1 MIKVSDYIA
10 KRLKE
15 VYEIKNIF
23 LISGGGAMHL
33 NDSFGKYIK
42 YTTAHNEQALSM
54 MAEGYARVNQKLAV
68 VNVTTGPGGLN
79 CLNGVF
85 GQWTDSVPVL
95 YISGQVK
102 FETTVYSCREL
113 NLRQLGDQ
121 ETDIISAVKPFTKY
135 SVIITNPYD
144 IKYHL
149 DKAVYLATHGRF
161 GPVWLD
167 IPMNIQSAMIEEEKL
182 KDFNENVDDY
192 ENIDTE
198 QINKVIDKLNNSKKP
213 IIIAGYGIRLSKQED
228 NFYKLIDKL
237 NIPILST
244 FCGADIMPS
253 NHNLCAGRIGNLG
266 QRAGNIILQE
276 ADLILCL
283 GTRNSIFQVSYN
295 YENFGKNAYKIGVDI
310 DNSELNKKT
319 VKFDISINADLKYFI
334 PQLLE
339 KCEKLNTEKWVEKC
353 KIYNDKFSFK
363 NTKEYNT
370 KNKKINPYYFVN
382 KLTKLMNKNYIM
394 ITGNGSA
401 CNIAYQAGEVKK
413 GQRIFWNKGCA
424 SMGYGLPASIGACIY
439 NGIYNNKKNKVICLD
454 GDGSIMMNIQELQ
467 TIKHYNLP
475 IKVFILNNDGYISIK
490 QTQNNFFEGHMVGSS
505 RNSGVSMP
513 DFNKVAKA
521 FGIESVKIS
530 RYTDDKDLEKQINAV
545 LESEKAIIC
554 NVILEDDYIFIP
566 KLLAK
571 KLDDGTMVS
580 PSFENMYPFIE
591 I

>member
-149 DKAVYLATHGRF
+149 DKAVYLAMHGRF

-167 IPMNIQSAMIEEEKL
+167 IPMNVQSAMIEEEKL

>member
-149 DKAVYLATHGRF
+149 DKAVYLAMHGRF

-167 IPMNIQSAMIEEEKL
+167 IPMNVQSAMIEEEKL
-182 KDFNENVDDY
+182 KDFNENVDDC

-228 NFYKLIDKL
+228 NFYKLIYKL

-276 ADLILCL
+276 SDLILSL

-580 PSFENMYPFIE
+580 PSFENMYPFI
-591 I
+591 

>member
-1 MIKVSDYIA
+1 MKVSDYIA

-149 DKAVYLATHGRF
+149 DKAVYLAMHGRF

-167 IPMNIQSAMIEEEKL
+167 IPMNVQSAMIEEEKL
-182 KDFNENVDDY
+182 KDFNENVDDC

-228 NFYKLIDKL
+228 NFYKLIYKL

-276 ADLILCL
+276 SDLILSL

-580 PSFENMYPFIE
+580 PSFENMYPFI
-591 I
+591 

>member
-15 VYEIKNIF
+15 TYKVNNVF

-42 YTTAHNEQALSM
+42 YTTGHNEQALSM
-54 MAEGYARVNQKLAV
+54 MAEGYARINQKLAV

-102 FETTVYSCREL
+102 FETTIYSCPEL

-135 SVIITNPYD
+135 SVMITEPYSV
-144 IKYHL
+144 KFHL
-149 DKAVYLATHGRF
+149 DKAIYLATHGRF

-167 IPMNIQSAMIEEEKL
+167 VPMNIQSAMIEEEKL
-182 KDFNENVDDY
+182 KDFD
-192 ENIDTE
+192 ENIDDCKNILETDKE
-198 QINKVIDKLNNSKKP
+198 QINKVIDKLNNAKKP
-213 IIIAGYGIRLSKQED
+213 IIIAGYGIRLSKQES

-237 NIPILST
+237 NIPVLST
-244 FCGADIMPS
+244 FCGMDIMPS
-253 NHNLCAGRIGNLG
+253 NHNLCSGRIGNVG
-266 QRAGNIILQE
+266 QRAANIILQE

-283 GTRNSIFQVSYN
+283 GTRNSIFSVSYN

-310 DNSELNKKT
+310 DNAELNKKT
-319 VKFDISINADLKYFI
+319 LKYDIAINSDLKDFI
-334 PQLLE
+334 P
-339 KCEKLNTEKWVEKC
+339 KLFNECNKLTIEEWVKKC
-353 KIYNDKFSFK
+353 KEYNNRFSFK

-370 KNKKINPYYFVN
+370 KNKKINPYYFVH
-382 KLTKLMNKNYIM
+382 KLTSLMKENDIM
-394 ITGNGSA
+394 AVGNGSA
-401 CNIAYQAGEVKK
+401 CTIAYQAGEVKK
-413 GQRIFWNKGCA
+413 GQRIFWNKGSA

-439 NGIYNNKKNKVICLD
+439 NNKNKIICLD

-475 IKVFILNNDGYISIK
+475 IKIFILNNDGYISIK
-490 QTQNNFFEGHMVGSS
+490 QTQNNFFEGHMVGSG
-505 RNSGVSMP
+505 RDSGVSMP
-513 DFNKVAKA
+513 DFNKVANA
-521 FGIESVKIS
+521 FGIDSVEIS
-530 RYTDDKDLEKQINAV
+530 DYMDDKDLEKQINAV
-545 LESEKAIIC
+545 LESKEAVIC

>member
-1 MIKVSDYIA
+1 MKVSDYIA

-149 DKAVYLATHGRF
+149 DKAVYLAMHGRF

-182 KDFNENVDDY
+182 KDFNENVDDC

-228 NFYKLIDKL
+228 NFYKLIYKL

-276 ADLILCL
+276 SDLILSL

-580 PSFENMYPFIE
+580 PSFENMYPFI
-591 I
+591 

>member
-149 DKAVYLATHGRF
+149 DKAVYLAMHGRF

-182 KDFNENVDDY
+182 KDFNENEDDC

-276 ADLILCL
+276 SDLILSL

-339 KCEKLNTEKWVEKC
+339 KCEKLNTEKWVENC

>member
-276 ADLILCL
+276 SDLILSL

>member
-276 ADLILCL
+276 ADLILSL

-319 VKFDISINADLKYFI
+319 VKFDISINADLRYFI

-571 KLDDGTMVS
+571 KLDDGTIVS
-580 PSFENMYPFIE
+580 PSFENMYPFI
-591 I
+591 

>member
-571 KLDDGTMVS
+571 KLDDGTIVS
-580 PSFENMYPFIE
+580 PSFENMYPFI
-591 I
+591 

>member
-149 DKAVYLATHGRF
+149 DKAVYLAMHGRF

-167 IPMNIQSAMIEEEKL
+167 IPMNVQSAMIEEEKL
-182 KDFNENVDDY
+182 KDFNENVDDC

-228 NFYKLIDKL
+228 NFYKLIYKL

-276 ADLILCL
+276 ADLILSL

-580 PSFENMYPFIE
+580 PSFENMYPFI
-591 I
+591 

>member
-1 MIKVSDYIA
+1 MIKASDYIA

-15 VYEIKNIF
+15 VYEINNIF

-102 FETTVYSCREL
+102 FETTIYSCREL

-135 SVIITNPYD
+135 SVMITDPYSV
-144 IKYHL
+144 KYHL

-161 GPVWLD
+161 GPVWID
-167 IPMNIQSAMIEEEKL
+167 VPMNIQSAIIEEEKL
-182 KDFNENVDDY
+182 KDFDEYITDLKNVDLQK
-192 ENIDTE
+192 IDT
-198 QINKVIDKLNNSKKP
+198 IIDKLNNAKKP
-213 IIIAGYGIRLSKQED
+213 IIIAGYGIRLSKQES
-228 NFYKLIDKL
+228 NFYELIDKI
-237 NIPILST
+237 NIPVLST
-244 FCGADIMPS
+244 FCGMDIMPS
-253 NHNLCAGRIGNLG
+253 NHNLYAGRIGNLG

-276 ADLILCL
+276 SDLILCL
-283 GTRNSIFQVSYN
+283 GTRNSIFSVSYN

-310 DNSELNKKT
+310 DNAELNKKT
-319 VKFDISINADLKYFI
+319 VRFDISVNSDLKDFI
-334 PQLLE
+334 PLLLE
-339 KCEKLNTEKWVEKC
+339 KCNKLNIGEWIKKC
-353 KIYNDKFSFK
+353 KEYNNKFSFE

-370 KNKKINPYYFVN
+370 KNKNINPYYFVH
-382 KLTKLMNKNYIM
+382 KLTQLMKENDIM

-401 CNIAYQAGEVKK
+401 CNISYQAGEVKK

-424 SMGYGLPASIGACIY
+424 SMGYGLPSSIGACIY
-439 NGIYNNKKNKVICLD
+439 NNKNKVICLD

-475 IKVFILNNDGYISIK
+475 IKIFILNNDGYISIK
-490 QTQNNFFEGHMVGSS
+490 QTQNNFFEGHMVGSGKE
-505 RNSGVSMP
+505 SGVSMP
-513 DFNKVAKA
+513 DFNKVAKS
-521 FGIESVKIS
+521 FDIDSVKIS
-530 RYTDDKDLEKQINAV
+530 DYKDDKDLERQINEV
-545 LESEKAIIC
+545 LESKKAVVC
-554 NVILEDDYIFIP
+554 NVILENDYIFIP

-571 KLDDGTMVS
+571 KLEDGTMIS
-580 PSFENMYPFIE
+580 PSFEDMYPWLPKE
-591 I
+591 

>member
-1 MIKVSDYIA
+1 M
-10 KRLKE
+10 
-15 VYEIKNIF
+15 
-23 LISGGGAMHL
+23 
-33 NDSFGKYIK
+33 
-42 YTTAHNEQALSM
+42 
-54 MAEGYARVNQKLAV
+54 
-68 VNVTTGPGGLN
+68 
-79 CLNGVF
+79 
-85 GQWTDSVPVL
+85 
-95 YISGQVK
+95 
-102 FETTVYSCREL
+102 
-113 NLRQLGDQ
+113 GDQ

-149 DKAVYLATHGRF
+149 DKAVYLAMHGRF

-182 KDFNENVDDY
+182 KDFNENVDDC

-276 ADLILCL
+276 SDLILSL

-319 VKFDISINADLKYFI
+319 VKFDISINAGLQYFI

-401 CNIAYQAGEVKK
+401 CNIAYQAGEVKN

>member
-149 DKAVYLATHGRF
+149 DKAVYLAMHGRF

-182 KDFNENVDDY
+182 KDFNENVDDC

-228 NFYKLIDKL
+228 NFYKLIYKL

-276 ADLILCL
+276 SDLILSL

-580 PSFENMYPFIE
+580 PSFENMYPFI
-591 I
+591 

>member
-1 MIKVSDYIA
+1 MIKISDYIA

-15 VYEIKNIF
+15 AYEVSNVF

-33 NDSFGKYIK
+33 NDSFGKYIN
-42 YTTAHNEQALSM
+42 YTTGHNEQALSM

-79 CLNGVF
+79 CLNGIF

-102 FETTVYSCREL
+102 FETTIYSCPEL

-135 SVIITNPYD
+135 AIMITEPYSV
-144 IKYHL
+144 KYHL
-149 DKAVYLATHGRF
+149 DKAIYLATHGRF

-167 IPMNIQSAMIEEEKL
+167 VPMNIQSAMIEEEKL
-182 KDFNENVDDY
+182 KDFDENIEYCKNVD
-192 ENIDTE
+192 EKE
-198 QINKVIDKLNNSKKP
+198 INEVIDKLNDSKKP
-213 IIIAGYGIRLSKQED
+213 IIIAGYGIRLSKQES

-244 FCGADIMPS
+244 FCGMDIMPS
-253 NHNLCAGRIGNLG
+253 NHNLYAGRIGNLG
-266 QRAGNIILQE
+266 QRAANIILQE

-283 GTRNSIFQVSYN
+283 GTRNSIFSVSYN

-310 DNSELNKKT
+310 DNAELNKKT
-319 VKFDISINADLKYFI
+319 LKYDIAINSDLKDFI
-334 PQLLE
+334 P
-339 KCEKLNTEKWVEKC
+339 KLFNECNRLNIEDWIKKC
-353 KIYNDKFSFK
+353 KEYNDRFSFE

-370 KNKKINPYYFVN
+370 KNKKINPYYFVH
-382 KLTKLMNKNYIM
+382 KLTSLMNENDIM
-394 ITGNGSA
+394 TVGNGSA

-424 SMGYGLPASIGACIY
+424 SMGYGLPSSIGACIY
-439 NGIYNNKKNKVICLD
+439 NNKNKVICLD

-490 QTQNNFFEGHMVGSS
+490 QTQNNFFEGHKVGSG
-505 RNSGVSMP
+505 RDSGVSMP

-521 FGIESVKIS
+521 FGIDSVEIS
-530 RYTDDKDLEKQINAV
+530 NYTNDKDLEKQIKVV
-545 LESEKAIIC
+545 LESKEAVIC

-580 PSFENMYPFIE
+580 PSFENMYPWIE